1 MTTSKRRLGGA
12 LSIALL
18 AVALTACGGSTPSAS
33 TAVGSPSPV
42 TTPRPSVAP
51 ETSPS
56 ASPSAGAVAT
66 PGASLATTGRI
77 EVPEHKI
84 ALTLPDR
91 WTRVDLSAGDMDAIM
106 EAAGNV
112 DPALAQQYSAQIQAL
127 ISSGL
132 AVFAFGPDP
141 AAGTNLNVMAIPG
154 AGLSLDLLE
163 QMNSAQIKAL
173 AGDDVVAE
181 RVTLP
186 AGDAVHYRYELT
198 AQGMPAGTSIDQY
211 LMVAGSKQLVV
222 TVTNATEAEATAIA
236 NSIEVLD

>member
-1 MTTSKRRLGGA
+1 MTTSQRRLGGA
-12 LSIALL
+12 LAITLLSSAL
-18 AVALTACGGSTPSAS
+18 VACGGATASATL
-33 TAVGSPSPV
+33 TAGSPSPV
-42 TTPRPSVAP
+42 TTPAPSVAP

-56 ASPSAGAVAT
+56 TSPSADAGAT
-66 PGASLATTGRI
+66 PGASMATTGRI

-84 ALTLPDR
+84 ALTLPDG

-127 ISSGL
+127 IASGL

-173 AGDDVVAE
+173 AGDDVVTE
-181 RVTLP
+181 RITLP

-222 TVTNATEAEATAIA
+222 TVTNASTAEATAIA